1 MISAVWFSYRLFKQV
16 FVNCRFLK
24 SKISE
29 CVCTPSKFL
38 CFFWFRRLEFT
49 IQDCLKAIEAFL
61 TNCDYLLISTFGLW
75 NTFELKYSRICIIMH
90 NGYFLTI
97 NGKITLSE
105 YFYFDLISPFWLSYH
120 EIWLKTPLNDIPN
133 TFVLSFSLRHTWTF
147 KLLQKWFYYKT
158 GWCFQPDL

>member
-1 MISAVWFSYRLFKQV
+1 MILLKENQVVVNAKDGMISAVWCSYRLFKQV
-16 FVNCRFLK
+16 FVHCRFLK

-75 NTFELKYSRICIIMH
+75 NTFDLKYTRICVIMH
-90 NGYFLTI
+90 IGYFLTI

-105 YFYFDLISPFWLSYH
+105 YFLFRPDKPILA
-120 EIWLKTPLNDIPN
+120 
-133 TFVLSFSLRHTWTF
+133 
-147 KLLQKWFYYKT
+147 
-158 GWCFQPDL
+158 FQPWNVHLKRLEITFQTHLYWDGL